1 MKRRGFP
8 SLDNRLCEGESPS
21 TDNILAGVPKTK
33 SSTRLRIVRYHLFTL
48 MIPLMNNLM
57 DTLKRDAEL
66 ARQVF

>member
-1 MKRRGFP
+1 MMKRREFP
-8 SLDNRLCEGESPS
+8 LDKRLCEGELPFI
-21 TDNILAGVPKTK
+21 DNILAGVPKTK

-66 ARQVF
+66 ARQAF